1 MGSRGR
7 NNKSFTLWEE
17 LNLRVSNDVG
27 KVAIYKKT
35 HNPKRDRIHLPVEER
50 AYNIHIPV
58 PNTKGGIRKSLRT
71 PDRDTA
77 IEIANEL
84 FIDVKVDLKSG
95 NSIIPVPVD
104 DVVEK
109 FLLYKKSL
117 IRGEWES
124 KKEGGRKSITNQRY
138 ILIAGK
144 LRNYLTGFLGKK
156 TDARSIP
163 YKKWNGWEMWRK
175 DNNKRKEIK

>member
-1 MGSRGR
+1 MGTRGI
-7 NNKSFTLWEE
+7 NNKSYTLWEE
-17 LNLRVSNDVG
+17 LNLRVSNDVD
-27 KVAIYKKT
+27 KVSIYKRQHAQK
-35 HNPKRDRIHLPVEER
+35 NIPIEDR
-50 AYNIHIPV
+50 AYYIHIPV

-71 PDRDTA
+71 SDREIA
-77 IEIANEL
+77 IELANEL
-84 FIDVKVDLKSG
+84 FIEVKVDLKSG
-95 NSIIPVPVD
+95 NSIIPVPVE

-117 IRGEWES
+117 IRGKWES
-124 KKEGGRKSITNQRY
+124 KKEGGRKSITNERY

-163 YKKWNGWEMWRK
+163 YKKWNGWEMWR
-175 DNNKRKEIK
+175 NV